1 MNNGRHNANSRGDHG
16 FTLVELLVV
25 IAVIAILA
33 ALLLPALAKAKASAQ
48 SAACKSNLR
57 QLGIAL
63 TMYVGEHQKYPGPIM
78 YEDGSTFEA
87 NFLSSSWSYP
97 LNAYLPGQASPNPA
111 EGDDRAYS
119 HQSVFTCP
127 AVPKQ
132 WQSSL
137 IGSSNGGWAYVS
149 GYGYNVKGTGW
160 VPGNV
165 QDLGL
170 GPRRVGVH
178 GQYGDPGT
186 ILWTSEFQ
194 VRVPSEMI
202 AIGDSYAKGWH
213 NFPLLVPEEP
223 WAPGD
228 WYFGT
233 IHWDGANTVF
243 CDGHVE
249 YGKTKDWLKPSV
261 PARKRWNNDNQ
272 PHSETWRTSLVP

>member
-1 MNNGRHNANSRGDHG
+1 MSEPLHSTNSRSDHG

-63 TMYVGEHQKYPGPIM
+63 TVYIGDYQKYPGPIM

-132 WQSSL
+132 WSWDV
-137 IGSSNGGWAYVS
+137 IGTTNGGWAYVS

-170 GPRRVGVH
+170 GPRRLRRAA
-178 GQYGDPGT
+178 QSYDPGPIIWIT
-186 ILWTSEFQ
+186 ESQ
-194 VRVPSEMI
+194 VRAPSDMI
-202 AIGDSYAKGWH
+202 AIGDAYEEGLRNPTILYPEDPWMAELSY
-213 NFPLLVPEEP
+213 L
-223 WAPGD
+223 
-228 WYFGT
+228 GT
-233 IHWDGANTVF
+233 IHRAGANIVF

-249 YGKTKDWLKPSV
+249 YGKKKEWIKPTEA
-261 PARKRWNNDNQ
+261 ARKRWNNDNQ
-272 PHSETWRTSLVP
+272 PHSETWRTSTTP

>member
-25 IAVIAILA
+25 ISVIAILA

-63 TMYVGEHQKYPGPIM
+63 NMYLGDYRKYPGPIM

-97 LNAYLPGQASPNPA
+97 LNAYLPGQASPNTA
-111 EGDDRAYS
+111 EGDYREYA
-119 HQSVFTCP
+119 HPSVFTCP

-132 WQSSL
+132 WVSTL
-137 IGSSNGGWAYVS
+137 AGSNNGGWAYVS

-160 VPGNV
+160 VPVNG
-165 QDLGL
+165 QELGL
-170 GPRRVGVH
+170 GPRRIGVH
-178 GQYGDPGT
+178 SQYGDPGT
-186 ILWTSEFQ
+186 ILWTSESQ
-194 VRVPSEMI
+194 VRAPSDMI
-202 AIGDSYAKGWH
+202 AIGDDFHPGNMFLSPEHPDLPGEAMLGNRH
-213 NFPLLVPEEP
+213 NSGSNIL
-223 WAPGD
+223 
-228 WYFGT
+228 
-233 IHWDGANTVF
+233 F

-249 YGKTKDWLKPSV
+249 HEKREQWIKPT
-261 PARKRWNNDNQ
+261 
-272 PHSETWRTSLVP
+272 E